1 MVMNIFLIILKIATM
16 YPYVKIKE
24 LSLKLFWL
32 KMKRKKVPEK
42 NRIKPVEIQT
52 VPLKENDEDVI
63 LSYIKNRQYDKMRI
77 DSRPE
82 GRESKSVNELVEMS
96 RMPANKKIMLPSLMI
111 FLNLRDSINLNK
123 KSEIIE
129 YSTIVNNLKA

>member
-1 MVMNIFLIILKIATM
+1 M

-123 KSEIIE
+123 NSEIIE